1 MYMYIWM
8 FLFTAYICIY
18 IYVNICIYTD
28 CLYKIHIQ
36 HTHVLILPEDRRGA
50 RWEESFSV
58 AKPLF
63 KASPDRFLVLMQDVQ
78 NWDCEERNFYVILFT
93 NNGLYMYTTCRCVFL
108 NVTTMDCLYQY
119 VILYRIVLKRCS
131 QSCLE
136 SWLHDYPTVRLEFE
150 VESGKGGVG

>member
-1 MYMYIWM
+1 MNVFIYSIHMH
-8 FLFTAYICIY
+8 IY
-18 IYVNICIYTD
+18 IYTCKYIYIYIQTVYIRYIFNIPISWFYQRIEGGLGGRSPC
-28 CLYKIHIQ
+28 
-36 HTHVLILPEDRRGA
+36 
-50 RWEESFSV
+50 FSV

-78 NWDCEERNFYVILFT
+78 NWDCEERNFYVILYT
-93 NNGLYMYTTCRCVFL
+93 NNCLYMYTTCRCVFL
-108 NVTTMDCLYQY
+108 NVTTMYCLYQY